1 MDEEEMWLENN
12 FPNDLL
18 EFHKKARVG
27 YRIFGTLIL
36 IMTIILILYKTST
49 KGPNISV
56 SVAMLVL
63 GIFGFL
69 SGWYLPDR
77 QIIKRHPKKVRW
89 NEMGV
94 ELKWERKRRLIPW
107 KDIYDIVEDP
117 VFSVYGIS
125 LGVTGYTINEE
136 IGKKLEKAWE
146 RWQDEQAE
154 IKAREWE
161 EKKNRKARKKWWK

>member
-1 MDEEEMWLENN
+1 LENN

-27 YRIFGTLIL
+27 YRIWGTLIFVGCL
-36 IMTIILILYKTST
+36 IATFYENST
-49 KGPNISV
+49 KGIDVLWSIGM
-56 SVAMLVL
+56 VAIGV
-63 GIFGFL
+63 FGFL
-69 SGWYLPDR
+69 GLWYLPDR

-161 EKKNRKARKKWWK
+161 EKKNRKARKKWWM